1 MLPKMAGYTQS
12 YAPLATCKRTGKHI
26 KSNDLCARQ
35 LVILLA
41 RHACPSDMP
50 STTAVTDLDSR
61 EESLLVSD
69 CETHRKRGGAYR
81 GSFDLR
87 FYY

>member
-12 YAPLATCKRTGKHI
+12 CAPLAACKRTGKHI